1 MKRAALLLSII
12 LFLFVQ
18 QLLAQYYDAISI
30 DRPGQS
36 NTFTT
41 VKKMRLQIESGFS
54 YISDKDFPEFPD
66 LERIKMQLAATTF
79 RFGLTK
85 KFELR
90 LGSQFTYQRD
100 KQLQTKNSLSSLEGL
115 TLGAK
120 LRVLESKGFLP
131 DGAFL
136 FNAQLPVGSKELISD
151 KIEPGAMFIGS
162 HPLSEAARLEYNLG
176 LTYRNAD
183 FMEYFYS
190 LVLSVSFS
198 PQTSAFIEVAAT
210 NPEQGHSSQVF
221 DFGLSLLMTR
231 TFIVDVYG
239 GKGLNKY
246 GPDWFIS
253 FGGGIRL
260 PR

>member
-1 MKRAALLLSII
+1 MKQPALLLSIF
-12 LFLFVQ
+12 LFLFVH
-18 QLLAQYYDAISI
+18 QLFAQYYDAISI

-36 NTFTT
+36 NTYTT

-54 YISDKDFPEFPD
+54 YISDKNFPENPD
-66 LERIKMQLAATTF
+66 LERIKMQVAATTF

-85 KFELR
+85 KFEVR
-90 LGSQFTYQRD
+90 LGSQFAYQRD
-100 KQLQTKNSLSSLEGL
+100 KRLQVKNSISSIEGV

-120 LRVLESKGFLP
+120 FRALESKDFVP

-136 FNAQLPVGSKELISD
+136 INVQLPVGSKELISD
-151 KIEPGAMFIGS
+151 KVEPAAMFIGS

-176 LTYRNAD
+176 LTYRDAD

-190 LVLSVSFS
+190 MVLSVSFS
-198 PQTSAFIEVAAT
+198 EQTSAFIEVAAA
-210 NPEQGHSSQVF
+210 NPEKGNSNQVF

-231 TFIVDVYG
+231 TFIADVYG